1 MCVCMCVCV
10 CLCVCVCGLRVFV
23 GAHIC
28 KYVSAQWD
36 VRIYDGY
43 NTHARR
49 DEQILSY
56 AFT

>member
-1 MCVCMCVCV
+1 MCVCV